1 MSQTKRQDDSQ
12 SIANFIPFFG
22 YTETNLDFAPEP
34 GFYRQIPKIA
44 VLPVIPSWFID

>member
-22 YTETNLDFAPEP
+22 YTETNLDFARNRSLAFT
-34 GFYRQIPKIA
+34 GKSPK
-44 VLPVIPSWFID
+44 PPFCP